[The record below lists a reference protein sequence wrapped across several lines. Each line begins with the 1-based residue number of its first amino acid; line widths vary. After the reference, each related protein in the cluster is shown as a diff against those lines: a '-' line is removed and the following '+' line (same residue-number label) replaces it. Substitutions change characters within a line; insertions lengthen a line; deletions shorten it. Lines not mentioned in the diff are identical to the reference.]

1 MVLVDSYLGPK
12 QALDS
17 SAAAAAV
24 GMAASAAAVA
34 AAVVAVPEEE
44 EVETEEE
51 EEEEAE
57 GVERAQDKYL
67 WNLRKACKMI
77 GGYCWGCVQV

>member
-24 GMAASAAAVA
+24 GMAASVAAA

-44 EVETEEE
+44 EVETE